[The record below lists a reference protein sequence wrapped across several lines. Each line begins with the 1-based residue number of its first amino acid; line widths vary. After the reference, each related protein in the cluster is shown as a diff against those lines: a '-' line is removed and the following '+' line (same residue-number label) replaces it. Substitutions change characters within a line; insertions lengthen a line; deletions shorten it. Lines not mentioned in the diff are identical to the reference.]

1 MLIILLFSL
10 QGITQLCQLFLFC
23 SMNSSNYT
31 SSLSNYYPKQSKSEK
46 KKKKNPVYVLPQ
58 FTILEKEMANP
69 LQHLALGSRTDRGVW
84 RATVRGVAESGT
96 RLSD

>member
-31 SSLSNYYPKQSKSEK
+31 SSLSSYYPKQSKSG
-46 KKKKNPVYVLPQ
+46 KKKNPVYVLPQ

-69 LQHLALGSRTDRGVW
+69 LQDLALGSRMDRGGW
-84 RATVRGVAESGT
+84 RATVHGVEESGT